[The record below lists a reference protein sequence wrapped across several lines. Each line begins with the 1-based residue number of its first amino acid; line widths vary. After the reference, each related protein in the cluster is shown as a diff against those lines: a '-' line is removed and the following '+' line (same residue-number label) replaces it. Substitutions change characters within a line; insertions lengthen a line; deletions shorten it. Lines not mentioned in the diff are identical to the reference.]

1 MVQARVIPCLL
12 LSGGALVKTRR
23 FSDAQYIG
31 DPLNTARIFNE
42 LEVDELMVLDIRA
55 TVENREPDLDLMG
68 SLANECFMPLAYGGG
83 IRDAAT
89 AARIFE
95 IGVEKVALNSAPFE
109 NPDLIPELADRFG
122 SQAVVGAVDFRKG
135 MFGGVTACSR
145 SGQVRS
151 RISPVDW
158 AQELVKQGA
167 GELLV
172 TSIDRESTWKGLD
185 VEMIRRVADA
195 VKVPIIAHGGAGSVA
210 DIARVVSE
218 GHASAVA
225 VGSMVVYQGPGRG
238 VLVSFPDRVQLD
250 QMLSQS
256 VGQLA

>member
-1 MVQARVIPCLL
+1 MVQVRVIPCLL
-12 LSGGALVKTRR
+12 AAGGALVKTRR
-23 FSDAQYIG
+23 FTDAQYIG

-55 TVENREPDLDLMG
+55 TVENREPDLELIG
-68 SLANECFMPLAYGGG
+68 ALANECFMPLAYGGG

-95 IGVEKVALNSAPFE
+95 IGVEKVVLNSAPFE
-109 NPDLIPELADRFG
+109 MPGLIPELADRFG
-122 SQAVVGAVDFRKG
+122 SQAVVGAVDFRKS
-135 MFGGVTACSR
+135 MLGGISACSR

-151 RISPVDW
+151 KHSPVDW
-158 AQELVKQGA
+158 ARELVKQGA

-172 TSIDRESTWKGLD
+172 TSVDREGTWKGLD
-185 VEMIRRVADA
+185 VETTRRIADA
-195 VKVPIIAHGGAGSVA
+195 VNVPLIAHGGAGSVA

-225 VGSMVVYQGPGRG
+225 LGSMVVYQGQGRG
-238 VLVSFPDRVQLD
+238 VLVSFPDRLELD
-250 QMLSQS
+250 EMINHPA
-256 VGQLA
+256 GQPA